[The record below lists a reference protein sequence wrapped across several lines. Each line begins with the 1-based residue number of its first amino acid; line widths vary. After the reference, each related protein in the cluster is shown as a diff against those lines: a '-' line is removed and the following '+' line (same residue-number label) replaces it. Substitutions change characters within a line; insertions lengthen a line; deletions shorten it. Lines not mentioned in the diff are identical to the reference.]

1 MKTEYEE
8 VKAILIKHDV
18 DLDGDVEKFMDTIV
32 YGADEPL
39 FMELFEYFISEG
51 EMPYDVA
58 KGRADVNSDEW
69 IVDRIQEIGLIKGEQ
84 NDPNG
89 LPLDFTNKYHQEEA

>member
-1 MKTEYEE
+1 MRTEYDE
-8 VKAILIKHDV
+8 VKEILVKHDV

-39 FMELFEYFISEG
+39 FMELFDYFIG

-58 KGRADVNSDEW
+58 KGRADVMSDEW
-69 IVDRIQEIGLIKGEQ
+69 IVDRIQEIGLIK
-84 NDPNG
+84 
-89 LPLDFTNKYHQEEA
+89 EEA

>member
-1 MKTEYEE
+1 MRTEYEE
-8 VKAILIKHDV
+8 VKEILVKHDV
-18 DLDGDVEKFMDTIV
+18 DLDGDVDKFMETII
-32 YGADEPL
+32 YGEPL
-39 FMELFEYFISEG
+39 FQELFEYFMGEG

-58 KGRADVNSDEW
+58 KGRADVMSDEW

-89 LPLDFTNKYHQEEA
+89 LPLDFTNRYHREQA

>member
-18 DLDGDVEKFMDTIV
+18 TELEQIEYASEVFEDLYGYYMD
-32 YGADEPL
+32 
-39 FMELFEYFISEG
+39 SG

-58 KGRADVNSDEW
+58 KARADVMPDEW
-69 IVDRIQEIGLIKGEQ
+69 IYDKLCELGFDKEEQ

-89 LPLDFTNKYHQEEA
+89 LPLNFTDKYHEEEPA